1 MVQSS
6 TSKAL
11 PELAP
16 GQVIP
21 QNSPKA
27 HFHSALAL
35 PCFVSP
41 TEPHRAL
48 EQAWWIGD
56 ELTLQDRF

>member
-11 PELAP
+11 PVRAP
-16 GQVIP
+16 GRVIP

-27 HFHSALAL
+27 HFHSGLAL
-35 PCFVSP
+35 PWFVST

-48 EQAWWIGD
+48 EQAWWMMS
-56 ELTLQDRF
+56 